1 MQKQQEFSLRRLA
14 CGVHLSGSTR
24 VAMNDATGILTGNIQ
39 TAVVATTIADDNFS
53 MICHP
58 VQREQPGEALIEAV
72 CFVQDRNDDAELWAV
87 RQELRRNCYPGQR
100 YSRSN
105 DLQC

>member
-14 CGVHLSGSTR
+14 CSIHLSGSTC
-24 VAMNDATGILTGNIQ
+24 VAVNDAAGILTSNIQ
-39 TAVVATTIADDNFS
+39 TAVVATAIADDDLS
-53 MICHP
+53 VICHP
-58 VQREQPGEALIEAV
+58 LQSEQPGEALLEAV

-87 RQELRRNCYPGQR
+87 RQELRRNCYPVLR
-100 YSRSN
+100 YSHSN